1 MAAQQTLAGRRVLV
15 TGADGFIGSR
25 LVELL
30 AAAGA
35 EVRAFVYYNSW
46 QSSGWLDDSPADVRR
61 ACEFFPGDIRDAER
75 VRQAVAGCDYVFHL
89 ASLVGIPYSYVA
101 AHSYVQTNV
110 QGAINVL
117 EACRGSDRLTA
128 LLHTSTSEVYGTAQ
142 TVPIREDHPL
152 VGQSPYSASKIAA
165 DKMAESYHLSFGL
178 PVVTARPFN
187 TYGPRQTPR
196 AVIPAI
202 ASQLLS
208 GCRGLRLGAL
218 SPTRDFNFVSDTAAA
233 MIALATC
240 GAAVGKTVNIGS
252 GQEWSI
258 EQTARLLMQ
267 ICEHE
272 VPIETDTTRIR
283 PTNSEV
289 NRLLADNSLILS
301 LTDWR
306 PQVQLPQGLAQTVA
320 WIRANLGRFEP
331 STYAI

>member
-1 MAAQQTLAGRRVLV
+1 MTAQQSLAGRRVLV

-30 AAAGA
+30 VAAGA
-35 EVRAFVYYNSW
+35 EVRALVYYNSW
-46 QSSGWLDDSPADVRR
+46 GSCGWLNDCPADIRR
-61 ACEFFPGDIRDAER
+61 ALELLPGDVRDAER

-89 ASLVGIPYSYVA
+89 ASLIGIPYSYVA

-117 EACRGSDRLTA
+117 EACRSSDRLTA

-187 TYGPRQTPR
+187 TYGPRQTAR
-196 AVIPAI
+196 AVIPTI
-202 ASQLLS
+202 ASQLLT
-208 GCRGLRLGAL
+208 GCERLRLGAL

-240 GAAVGKTVNIGS
+240 SAAIGRTVNIGT

-267 ICEHE
+267 ICSHE
-272 VPIETDTTRIR
+272 VPIEAEAARVR
-283 PTNSEV
+283 PSNSEV

-306 PQVQLPQGLAQTVA
+306 PQIQLPQGLALTVE
-320 WIRANLGRFEP
+320 WMRANLAKFEP
-331 STYAI
+331 GAYAV

>member
-1 MAAQQTLAGRRVLV
+1 MTAEQSLAGRRTLV

-25 LVELL
+25 LAELL
-30 AAAGA
+30 VAAGA
-35 EVRAFVYYNSW
+35 EVRALVYYNSW
-46 QSSGWLDDSPADVRR
+46 GSCGWLDDSPAEVRR
-61 ACEFFPGDIRDAER
+61 ACELFPGDIRDAER

-89 ASLVGIPYSYVA
+89 ASLIGIPYSYVA

-117 EACRGSDRLTA
+117 EACRASDSLTA

-178 PVVTARPFN
+178 PVITARPFN
-187 TYGPRQTPR
+187 TYGPRQTAR
-196 AVIPAI
+196 AVIPTI
-202 ASQLLS
+202 ASQLLT
-208 GCRGLRLGAL
+208 GCERLRLGAL
-218 SPTRDFNFVSDTAAA
+218 GPTRDFNFVSDTAAA
-233 MIALATC
+233 MIALATSS
-240 GAAVGKTVNIGS
+240 AAIGKTVNIGT

-267 ICEHE
+267 ICDHE
-272 VPIETDTTRIR
+272 VPIEAEAARVR
-283 PTNSEV
+283 PSNSEV

-306 PQVQLPQGLAQTVA
+306 PQVRLPQGLALTVD
-320 WIRANLGRFEP
+320 WIRANLAKFEP
-331 STYAI
+331 GAYAV